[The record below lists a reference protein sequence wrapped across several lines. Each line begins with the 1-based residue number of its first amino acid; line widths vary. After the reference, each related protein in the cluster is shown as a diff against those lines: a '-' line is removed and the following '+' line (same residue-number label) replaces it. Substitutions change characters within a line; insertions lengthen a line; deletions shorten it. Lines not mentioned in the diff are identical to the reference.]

1 MAFDVL
7 HHPAAMPRI
16 PAVTRILSQFER
28 PQLEGFISVA
38 ISLLDALDGDP
49 DEEANGD
56 ELDGSSAE
64 EDIPTI
70 SGDGMFNGPGCP
82 IADAGECNA
91 DPERAAWMER
101 VDQTLPPLPDPIS
114 ASYRNAEDAEDEHD
128 REGVWHG

>member
-16 PAVTRILSQFER
+16 PAVTRILAQFDR
-28 PQLEGFISVA
+28 PALEGFIAVA
-38 ISLLDALDGDP
+38 IGVLDAIDGGLDL
-49 DEEANGD
+49 ELNGD
-56 ELDGSSAE
+56 ELDGDRS
-64 EDIPTI
+64 EDEFMPHEP
-70 SGDGMFNGPGCP
+70 NGPGCP

-101 VDQTLPPLPDPIS
+101 VDQTLSPLPDPIS